1 MAEICTVTTLR
12 SKRAEI
18 LASIAQY
25 EKRIA
30 QARADLSHVNACI
43 ALFEATGEPSDINPY
58 VDTHRL
64 FARGEMMRLCK
75 DGLASGPKSTKELA
89 LYVMAAKG
97 LDTGDKVLAA
107 CRTESF
113 HILGIVENGRF
124 RLPWRFDLAAL
135 APVDPANRPLSIAV
149 HRAPGLPRP
158 RQAGARTN
166 IRFRFQAIVT
176 RPHSPR
182 TFSSPRSEN

>member
-1 MAEICTVTTLR
+1 MRTR
-12 SKRAEI
+12 SRRRES
-18 LASIAQY
+18 L
-25 EKRIA
+25 
-30 QARADLSHVNACI
+30 N
-43 ALFEATGEPSDINPY
+43 
-58 VDTHRL
+58 
-64 FARGEMMRLCK
+64 
-75 DGLASGPKSTKELA
+75 
-89 LYVMAAKG
+89 
-97 LDTGDKVLAA
+97 LAA

-135 APVDPANRPLSIAV
+135 APVDPANRPLSMAV

-176 RPHSPR
+176 RLHSPR
-182 TFSSPRSEN
+182 TLASPRSEN